1 MKTCT
6 PKVTFLFGLAYHADG
21 RFPFWG
27 YRTVILGLF
36 EIKWKSGL
44 IGATYIVNH
53 IYHRPTFLE
62 ARHPP

>member
-36 EIKWKSGL
+36 GNGSL
-44 IGATYIVNH
+44 V
-53 IYHRPTFLE
+53 
-62 ARHPP
+62 